1 MSLCTPQLKRTF
13 DDAER
18 EGPAALGFPAPKRV
32 RKDRAGPGG
41 ASLGSRCGDAPVG
54 LSPSSLLA
62 LTSIFPGM
70 EEQTL
75 VAVLSDCGDN
85 IDQAIKVL
93 GQLRL
98 VADDAGPSTG
108 PSSGQATPG
117 RVGTPLGL
125 DEDVFQQHQQQQRL
139 PTEQVASSSHG
150 LQSPDDWVDAL
161 VREMAS
167 ATSVDNARARAAV
180 ILSEFAKW
188 SAAQQHGS
196 AEKSML
202 LAKLNDV
209 QRENHIL
216 KRAVQIQNAKLNE
229 KSAAEAELGQM
240 SAVMA
245 QYREQIRTLELSN
258 YSLTMH
264 LQQATAGG
272 TLEGS
277 GRPPDVY

>member
-1 MSLCTPQLKRTF
+1 MSGSALCA
-13 DDAER
+13 AEH
-18 EGPAALGFPAPKRV
+18 K
-32 RKDRAGPGG
+32 
-41 ASLGSRCGDAPVG
+41 
-54 LSPSSLLA
+54 
-62 LTSIFPGM
+62 
-70 EEQTL
+70 
-75 VAVLSDCGDN
+75 
-85 IDQAIKVL
+85 
-93 GQLRL
+93 
-98 VADDAGPSTG
+98 PSTILHE
-108 PSSGQATPG
+108 T
-117 RVGTPLGL
+117 T
-125 DEDVFQQHQQQQRL
+125 
-139 PTEQVASSSHG
+139 
-150 LQSPDDWVDAL
+150 
-161 VREMAS
+161 
-167 ATSVDNARARAAV
+167 AAK
-180 ILSEFAKW
+180 L
-188 SAAQQHGS
+188 H
-196 AEKSML
+196 EKSML